1 MKSSELSEKQ
11 KEDLIVHCSSFRSC
25 SECGYNKQCI
35 GYVRFLEYMI
45 KENVP
50 FEIKLLPEHEEEK
63 KMDTNAKCKNC
74 GQVWGKHS
82 SGEDRC
88 PLIAFDGIIVN
99 YHYGKTFFEAE
110 ESELDK
116 LIRGIENGV
125 SMVKPSFIYQNTFDV
140 DKLLKELKELK
151 KKC

>member
-25 SECGYNKQCI
+25 SKCGYDNQC
-35 GYVRFLEYMI
+35 VEHDEYLSDMI
-45 KENVP
+45 KYNIP

-63 KMDTNAKCKNC
+63 IMDTNAICKNC

-88 PLIAFDGIIVN
+88 PLIDFEGNLAE
-99 YHYGKTFFEAE
+99 YYYGKTFFEAE
-110 ESELDK
+110 ESEIDK
-116 LIRGIENGV
+116 LIESLELSLDN
-125 SMVKPSFIYQNTFDV
+125 K
-140 DKLLKELKELK
+140 KLLKELKELK
-151 KKC
+151 KSAK

>member
-25 SECGYNKQCI
+25 SKCGYDDQC
-35 GYVRFLEYMI
+35 VEHDEFLSDMI
-45 KENVP
+45 KYNIP

-110 ESELDK
+110 ESEIDR
-116 LIRGIENGV
+116 LIGFLENENAYGYYTNEEHN
-125 SMVKPSFIYQNTFDV
+125 K
-140 DKLLKELKELK
+140 KLLKELKELRK
-151 KKC
+151 